1 LTDCGGVPPSVLE
14 RRGWVVKKIFLI
26 GEIQVLLFIGLLFL
40 LALIDSRFAVGV
52 SAVAVFMYAVN
63 SILFHI

>member
-1 LTDCGGVPPSVLE
+1 M
-14 RRGWVVKKIFLI
+14 KKIFLI